1 MADNELFKASL
12 NKAMA
17 LCSKR
22 EYCTGDMLAKLQAW
36 GTDDN
41 DNARIIELLKEQ
53 NFINDERYTFGFVR
67 DKYNF
72 NKWGKIKITVHL
84 KAKNIQGAVIK
95 KALNTIDNEA
105 YKKTLTSL
113 LTAHRRSVKA
123 KNLYDLKAKLLR
135 YGLSKGFESS
145 LLYDLLN
152 ELED

>member
-1 MADNELFKASL
+1 MADTELFKASL

-22 EYCTGDMLAKLQAW
+22 EYCTSDMLGKLLSW

-41 DNARIIELLKEQ
+41 DNARIIELLKKQ

-84 KAKNIQGAVIK
+84 KAKNIPGPIIK
-95 KALNTIDNEA
+95 KALNTIDNET
-105 YKKTLTSL
+105 YKKTLSGL
-113 LTAHRRSVKA
+113 LAAHRRSVKA
-123 KNLYDLKAKLLR
+123 KNLYDMKAKLLR

-152 ELED
+152 EIED